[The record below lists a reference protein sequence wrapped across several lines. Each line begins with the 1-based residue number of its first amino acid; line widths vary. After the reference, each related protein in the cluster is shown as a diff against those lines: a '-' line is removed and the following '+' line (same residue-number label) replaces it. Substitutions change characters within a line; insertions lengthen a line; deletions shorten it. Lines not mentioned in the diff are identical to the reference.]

1 MNIQELIEKYKKYED
16 GLFDIGAKV
25 ACQNFLKD
33 LEQLDE
39 PGKVKV
45 SQFVA
50 DWYEENKDDFEG
62 NLFRCVHNIPSI
74 FDGAKLNEFERWFL
88 NASTKPF
95 QTLVN
100 MHQFGYE
107 VEEEKRYYVR
117 LKGVDENYSYLNFI
131 KHLDGWMLDSI
142 KIDKKFRTAHT
153 RKELEDANF
162 GWVFDC
168 EGIEI
173 EEVE

>member
-50 DWYEENKDDFEG
+50 DWYEENKDDFE
-62 NLFRCVHNIPSI
+62 FNIWDYVYRFEQQAENDFKDW
-74 FDGAKLNEFERWFL
+74 FDDFKTESF
-88 NASTKPF
+88 K
-95 QTLVN
+95 TLVN

-107 VEEEKRYYVR
+107 VEKEPKYTVS
-117 LKGVDENYSYLNFI
+117 LKNGQPLVKSQSGSTLYFSQDITTGNYKVI
-131 KHLDGWMLDSI
+131 
-142 KIDKKFRTAHT
+142 
-153 RKELEDANF
+153 RKELEEANF

-168 EGIEI
+168 LGIEI
-173 EEVE
+173 EEVTD